1 MYYRPSKEQD
11 EKLNKMLESKPSLF
25 RPRFLVKADIAKI
38 IRDGLKKL
46 ADKIHG
52 QNNA

>member
-1 MYYRPSKEQD
+1 MYYRPTKQQD

-25 RPRFLVKADIAKI
+25 RPRFLVKADVARL

-46 ADKIHG
+46 TGKTNG
-52 QNNA
+52 PSNA